1 MKVDVKKIILE
12 SIDVEK
18 LAFAIIDEALEPALK
33 EAVLKS
39 ENKID
44 DSVMALLYP
53 VIEAELKKII
63 SEKIAELK
71 KAE

>member
-1 MKVDVKKIILE
+1 MKVDIKKIVLE
-12 SIDVEK
+12 SIDLEK
-18 LAFAIIDEALEPALK
+18 LAFAIIDEALEPAIK

-44 DSVMALLYP
+44 DSVVALLYP
-53 VIEAELKKII
+53 IIEAEVKKII
-63 SEKIAELK
+63 SAKIADL

>member
-53 VIEAELKKII
+53 VIEAELKKVI